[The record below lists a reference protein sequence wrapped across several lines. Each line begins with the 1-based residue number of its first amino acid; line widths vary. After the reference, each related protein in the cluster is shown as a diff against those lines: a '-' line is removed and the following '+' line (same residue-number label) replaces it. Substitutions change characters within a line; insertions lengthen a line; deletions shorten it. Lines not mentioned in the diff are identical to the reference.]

1 MVCLLR
7 PHSVLLELTWCC
19 LLPPHPSPTPPSLL
33 QHEVDEANNIIRF
46 SFPLNIP
53 FCGQLGGFATAVLP
67 SNSFIEFRMPF
78 GFKTV
83 VFGCVMPV
91 NQDNSVIRYCVMR
104 NIMPFAWADPFFQST
119 VSSILQQDKDI
130 LEVLKPEATNFEVS
144 SQFDAP
150 QLAFRRMRKKHME
163 QLQEKESAAA

>member
-1 MVCLLR
+1 M
-7 PHSVLLELTWCC
+7 LLELTWCC
-19 LLPPHPSPTPPSLL
+19 LLPPQPSPTPPSLL